1 VGFKLKTMKKLE
13 VNSFVGRD
21 KMVRLQEKVDE
32 FQIDAASD
40 LWLEGVLDQED
51 HDILDELLER
61 ASNNIRRVVIKFEEA
76 QIKQVDSNN
85 KKKRIKK

>member
-1 VGFKLKTMKKLE
+1 VGFKLKTMKDLE

-32 FQIDAASD
+32 FQVFEAAD
-40 LWLEGVLDQED
+40 LWLEGVLDRED
-51 HDILDELLER
+51 HDTLDELLER

-76 QIKQVDSNN
+76 QIKAVDSNN
-85 KKKRIKK
+85 KKKRIK

>member
-1 VGFKLKTMKKLE
+1 MKKLE